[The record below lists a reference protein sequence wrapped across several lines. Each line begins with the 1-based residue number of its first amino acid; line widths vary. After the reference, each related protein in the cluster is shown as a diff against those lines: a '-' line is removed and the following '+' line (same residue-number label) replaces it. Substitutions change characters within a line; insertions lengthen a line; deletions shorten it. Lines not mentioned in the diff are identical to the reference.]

1 MRTPPATRSLHQRRK
16 GIPVS
21 RIVPRYACTVSRA
34 QCNVCDMRRKDN
46 AMLNVTE
53 KAVMLLK
60 AAKAARGAADAGI
73 RIQRGVDPNQSGMLT
88 IGITIS
94 EFPEPRDEEMELEGL
109 RIYVEDALVAP
120 LDGRTLDVRNAD
132 EGPELIFR

>member
-1 MRTPPATRSLHQRRK
+1 
-16 GIPVS
+16 
-21 RIVPRYACTVSRA
+21 
-34 QCNVCDMRRKDN
+34 
-46 AMLNVTE
+46 MLNVTE

-94 EFPEPRDEEMELEGL
+94 EFPEPRDEEMEVEGL